1 MPRRFVIIASG
12 TACNRRPVMK
22 LKVLTLAASTLIFSG
37 GLATAQQGPVGS
49 ACIDDIQKFCAGM
62 EHGQGQVRACLED
75 NKDQVS
81 AACRTALETTRGPG
95 RAGQRMGQGVIGQ
108 RMGQGMGQ
116 RGWRSDGMERG
127 YGGGMM
133 MGGMGHGGMMRIMF
147 AIADADGDGALS
159 LEEVQELHARIFAHV
174 DADGDDRMTLEEMQD
189 FFRGPK
195 SALDAEG
202 DPVDGADT
210 DD

>member
-1 MPRRFVIIASG
+1 
-12 TACNRRPVMK
+12 MK
-22 LKVLTLAASTLIFSG
+22 LQVLTLAASTLIISG
-37 GLATAQQGPVGS
+37 GLAMAQQGPVGS
-49 ACIDDIQKFCAGM
+49 ACIDEIQKFCAGM
-62 EHGQGQVRACLED
+62 EHGQGQVRACLEA

-81 AACRTALETTRGPG
+81 AGCRTALETTRGPR
-95 RAGQRMGQGVIGQ
+95 RAGQRMMSPRVGQGV
-108 RMGQGMGQ
+108 GQ
-116 RGWRSDGMERG
+116 RGWRSYGMERG
-127 YGGGMM
+127 YGGGIM
-133 MGGMGHGGMMRIMF
+133 MGGMGRGGMMRIMF

-189 FFRGPK
+189 FFRGPM

>member
-1 MPRRFVIIASG
+1 MR
-12 TACNRRPVMK
+12 
-22 LKVLTLAASTLIFSG
+22 LQVLTLAASTLILSG

-62 EHGQGQVRACLED
+62 EHGQGQVRACLEA

-81 AACRTALETTRGPG
+81 AGCRTALETTRGPS
-95 RAGQRMGQGVIGQ
+95 RAGQR
-108 RMGQGMGQ
+108 MGQ

-133 MGGMGHGGMMRIMF
+133 MGGMGRGGMMRIMF
-147 AIADADGDGALS
+147 AVADADGDGALS
-159 LEEVQELHARIFAHV
+159 LEEVQEMHARIFAHV
-174 DADGDDRMTLEEMQD
+174 DADGDDRVTMEEMQA
-189 FFRGPK
+189 FARGPIP
-195 SALDAEG
+195 ALEAE
-202 DPVDGADT
+202 DGADL